1 MLTPM
6 DIELFYTKHGR
17 GAPLLLLHGN
27 GEDSAYFEHQIGEF
41 SQVFSVYAIDTRGH
55 GRSPLGTAPQT
66 VSKAT
71 ARMPCPSPQP
81 PDGGEMLLKNTK
93 AV

>member
-1 MLTPM
+1 M
-6 DIELFYTKHGR
+6 DIELFCTKQGS
-17 GAPLLLLHGN
+17 GPSLLLLHGN
-27 GEDSAYFEHQIGEF
+27 GEDGTYFVHQIAEF
-41 SQVFSVYAIDTRGH
+41 SKDFTVYAIDTRGH

-81 PDGGEMLLKNTK
+81 PEGGEMLLKNTK